1 MKKEQLSLFDE
12 MAEMEFIEDLNAY
25 ELNMNAAGTAY
36 HLCIGD
42 WVSQAGLR
50 PILQEELIG
59 DDQVVFDVGEMN
71 TLLTEVHGSGRIENF
86 NKFVDSLEKVIQ
98 AINVSD
104 VESMR

>member
-1 MKKEQLSLFDE
+1 MKKEQLSLLAE
-12 MAEMEFIEDLNAY
+12 IAEMEFIEDINAY

-36 HLCIGD
+36 HLWIGD

-59 DDQVVFDVGEMN
+59 DDQVVFDVVEMN
-71 TLLTEVHGSGRIENF
+71 ELLTEVQASAKIENF
-86 NKFVDSLEKVIQ
+86 GRFVDSLEKSIQ
-98 AINVSD
+98 AISVSD